1 MRCFPKIVVSLF
13 VALTGAIGSGYAKEN
28 QNDSQNY
35 FISERDNIILNFSEP
50 IFIREGNIVIYKADD
65 DSIFETIDVKS
76 AQVTGSSTIKLQSTP
91 FLIFVLQLN
100 IILKLIQ
107 QPLTMSSAIHLE
119 V

>member
-50 IFIREGNIVIYKADD
+50 IFIKV
-65 DSIFETIDVKS
+65 F
-76 AQVTGSSTIKLQSTP
+76 
-91 FLIFVLQLN
+91 
-100 IILKLIQ
+100 
-107 QPLTMSSAIHLE
+107 
-119 V
+119 